1 MGNHTVYIVALWLNN
16 KGSVTALCQEKVDNK
31 SFIGMSTSKPYTIN
45 SCVHP
50 FSPEQCSALLNVT
63 VEDLFG
69 TNAKNPLKVHIDAS
83 TVFKRTLRIQT
94 LEAWGKENATAMG
107 MLNGTEASEKFYRKR
122 NKVTREEEIF
132 DQQYIYRKTRLAAA
146 NTKDITVDY
155 EMLIKK
161 HNASSGNSNT
171 NPLLN
176 DNDPP
181 DILF

>member
-50 FSPEQCSALLNVT
+50 FSPEQCAALLNIT

-94 LEAWGKENATAMG
+94 LEAWGKENAIAMG
-107 MLNGTEASEKFYRKR
+107 ILNGREESEKFYRKK
-122 NKVTREEEIF
+122 NKVTRDEEIF
-132 DQQYIYRKTRLAAA
+132 NNQYIYRKTRLAAA
-146 NTKDITVDY
+146 DTKDVIIDY
-155 EMLIKK
+155 EALIQNYEKPSQNQSSNSFTSF
-161 HNASSGNSNT
+161 NAEDE
-171 NPLLN
+171 LL
-176 DNDPP
+176 
-181 DILF
+181 F